1 MDRDSVLGALRR
13 YWWAAL
19 ALAVLG
25 LILGALPQPATKAD
39 SQVSTFFAAHTL
51 LVGTDTGSIYNDPV
65 ALNQLVLFTIT
76 GEVPSRAAEKLDESN
91 PAALAAQVQVTL
103 DQASGALAISTTQ
116 ATADKAVKVADA
128 FAEELTAYIAE
139 SQDARRTVR
148 LDSTLSRLEKLEKE
162 IAGLQRQAAAKPDDR
177 VLQAQLDAKS
187 RQYSVV
193 FEQYDNLQSDTA
205 TLILTTL
212 QRAQAIAQTQSSGLS
227 APKSRTTR
235 GALGL
240 IVGSILGVG
249 VAVLM
254 GRLDRR
260 VRSRAQAEGLFGGP
274 TSVVIPTVSG
284 KHNELVVTSERHDR
298 LSDAFRT
305 LRSVVVF
312 SQSNPLQRAT
322 AAESTSSADQ
332 PVAPKPARAK
342 ITLVVS
348 AGSGD
353 GKTTVASNLAAAFA
367 ESGKRTIA
375 VNTDFR
381 RPSLT
386 DRIMQTKPT
395 PHEFSL
401 EEVVS
406 IPVRTLLSRTGVP
419 DLALLDL
426 STIKAAPGDL
436 ARATCR
442 LLPFLTELSDAV
454 VIDSSP
460 LGATAEVLELLPF
473 ADTIVM
479 VMRIDHT
486 MTAVVHR
493 TMEVLRGLTDATLI
507 LTLVGEVSDLSP
519 YYEYT
524 NKRDRAGIVKR
535 LRNR

>member
-19 ALAVLG
+19 ALAVFG
-25 LILGALPQPATKAD
+25 LVLGALPQPATKAD
-39 SQVSTFFAAHTL
+39 SQVTYSAAHTL
-51 LVGTDTGSIYNDPV
+51 LVSSDSGSIYNDPV
-65 ALNQLVLFTIT
+65 ALNQLVLFATT
-76 GEVPSRAAEKLDESN
+76 GEVPSRAAKKLGDAN

-116 ATADKAVKVADA
+116 ATADRAVAVADA
-128 FAEELTAYIAE
+128 FAEELTTYIAE
-139 SQDARRTVR
+139 SQDSVRSVR
-148 LDSTLSRLEKLEKE
+148 LDSTLARLQKLESD
-162 IAGLQRQAAAKPDDR
+162 INALQQDAAAKPDDR

-205 TLILTTL
+205 TLTLTTL
-212 QRAQAIAQTQSSGLS
+212 QRAQAVAQTQSTGLS

-240 IVGSILGVG
+240 IVGSILGCG
-249 VAVLM
+249 VVVLM

-260 VRSRAQAEGLFGGP
+260 VRSRAQAEMLFGGP
-274 TSVVIPTVSG
+274 SSVVIPSVSG
-284 KHNELVVTSERHDR
+284 KHSEVAVTSDRHDR
-298 LSDAFRT
+298 LSDSFRT

-312 SQSNPLQRAT
+312 SQSAPLHGAT
-322 AAESTSSADQ
+322 TDGTPPAESSGTSS
-332 PVAPKPARAK
+332 PPKAK

-348 AGSGD
+348 SGSGD

-367 ESGKRTIA
+367 ETGKRTIA

-381 RPSLT
+381 RPSLA
-386 DRIMQTKPT
+386 DRIMATKPA
-395 PHEFSL
+395 PHAFTL
-401 EEVVS
+401 ENLSTV
-406 IPVRTLLSRTGVP
+406 PVRSLLSRSAVP
-419 DLALLDL
+419 DLAMLDL
-426 STIKAAPGDL
+426 SSIKAAPGDL

-442 LLPFLTELSDAV
+442 VLPLLTTLSDAV
-454 VIDSSP
+454 IIDTSP
-460 LGATAEVLELLPF
+460 VGATAEVLELLPF

-486 MTAVVHR
+486 TTAAVHR

-507 LTLVGEVSDLSP
+507 LTLVGEVSDRSP
-519 YYEYT
+519 YYEYA
-524 NKRDRAGIVKR
+524 NKRERASMTQR
-535 LRNR
+535 LRDR